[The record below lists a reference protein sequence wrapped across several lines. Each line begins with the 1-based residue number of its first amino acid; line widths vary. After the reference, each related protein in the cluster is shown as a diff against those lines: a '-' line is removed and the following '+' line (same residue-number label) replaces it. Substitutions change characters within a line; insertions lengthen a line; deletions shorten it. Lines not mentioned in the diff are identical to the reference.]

1 MKKLHCEKC
10 GSRLPK
16 RDFLC
21 EKCGH
26 SNEQLIYILEKE
38 YDKRRFIKNVVKT
51 VIWIGVVAG
60 IFLGIV
66 WAARLVAGHD
76 DAAMREIEERRRA
89 ESIVILLG
97 ET

>member
-1 MKKLHCEKC
+1 MKKMHCEKC
-10 GSRLPK
+10 GSILPK

>member
-51 VIWIGVVAG
+51 VIWIGVVVG
-60 IFLGIV
+60 VCFLIV
-66 WAARLVAGHD
+66 RTAALVAGHD
-76 DAAMREIEERRRA
+76 DAAISKIEESA
-89 ESIVILLG
+89 LKAL
-97 ET
+97 